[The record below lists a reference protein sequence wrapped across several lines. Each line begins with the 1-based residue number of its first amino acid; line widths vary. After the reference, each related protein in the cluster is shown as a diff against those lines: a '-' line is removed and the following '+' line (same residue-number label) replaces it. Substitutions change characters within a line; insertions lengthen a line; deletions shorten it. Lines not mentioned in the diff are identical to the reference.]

1 MTASFINGGACVG
14 MSMSGDEPKTALLVV
29 DNPITEGQL
38 RMLLRKRGWKA
49 EVSKDG
55 DKAVDQFVALRPD
68 LVFLAVDIPTL
79 DGHIAALEMRES
91 DSKARI
97 VFVSSRGGMDL
108 AEDAAYSA
116 GAVGVLM
123 TPFTDSSVTEVWDDW
138 MGRIPEA
145 PGLSDL
151 DALYP
156 TLEEPEPELAP
167 LPPLPGMPPM
177 PGMPG
182 APATPPMPAAQ
193 VDGVE
198 LPAAMGGAPIPPPT
212 ASPKHRGRW
221 LIRFVILLIIAG
233 GAVGGA
239 HYAGLIDL
247 NVIIEQIT
255 SSI

>member
-1 MTASFINGGACVG
+1 MTASFINMAACVVV
-14 MSMSGDEPKTALLVV
+14 SMTADELKTALLVV
-29 DNPITEGQL
+29 DNPITESQL
-38 RMLLRKRGWKA
+38 QMLLRKRGWKA
-49 EVSKDG
+49 EASKDG

-79 DGHIAALEMRES
+79 DGHVAALEMRES

-97 VFVSSRGGMDL
+97 VFVSSRGGMEL

-123 TPFTDSSVTEVWDDW
+123 TPFTDSSVAEVWDDW

-167 LPPLPGMPPM
+167 LPPLPGMPPL
-177 PGMPG
+177 PGVPMA
-182 APATPPMPAAQ
+182 APDSPE
-193 VDGVE
+193 GVE
-198 LPAAMGGAPIPPPT
+198 MPSPIGAPIPPPT
-212 ASPKHRGRW
+212 TSKPKRRGRW
-221 LIRFVILLIIAG
+221 LIRFILLLIIAG

-239 HYAGLIDL
+239 HYAGLIDINAL
-247 NVIIEQIT
+247 VEQAT
-255 SSI
+255 SAI